1 MELLAALTLLPVV
14 FAPHSGWHTGHGP
27 AHNCPGVPATRCVQA
42 SSWASTRPWRDCA
55 ECLPHKTI
63 ATLPRDGI
71 ILQVTI
77 STAGRH
83 VTRRA
88 GAWPPTIRA
97 GNLSG
102 IEGVSSRYGVFQLF
116 ARYGRRDVYV
126 WAFFGRPHPTAAQFA
141 SANAEL
147 RTVRL

>member
-1 MELLAALTLLPVV
+1 MALLATLALQPVM
-14 FAPHSGWHTGHGP
+14 FAPHSGWYTGHG
-27 AHNCPGVPATRCVQA
+27 ATHACTGASAARCLQA

-55 ECLPHKTI
+55 ECLPHRTI

-83 VTRRA
+83 VGRRG

-102 IEGVSSRYGVFQLF
+102 IEGVSSRYGVFQRS

-126 WAFFGRPHPTAAQFA
+126 WAFFGRARPTASQLAA
-141 SANAEL
+141 ANAEL
-147 RTVRL
+147 RTVHL

>member
-1 MELLAALTLLPVV
+1 M
-14 FAPHSGWHTGHGP
+14 
-27 AHNCPGVPATRCVQA
+27 
-42 SSWASTRPWRDCA
+42 
-55 ECLPHKTI
+55 
-63 ATLPRDGI
+63 PRDGI

-77 STAGRH
+77 SSGTRLVG
-83 VTRRA
+83 RRA
-88 GAWPPTIRA
+88 GAWPPVIRP

-126 WAFFGRPHPTAAQFA
+126 WAFFGRAHPTAAQLA

-147 RTVRL
+147 RSVRL